1 MKLLPILAVA
11 ARESSKEPDPRSESY
26 PRDLAQ
32 FRQEEKRSQFRALIS
47 GDLQCI
53 PEVRFKSFS
62 SQTDIL
68 VLIYLKLKFR
78 NPYCIMKNLK

>member
-32 FRQEEKRSQFRALIS
+32 FRQEEKREQFRALIS

-53 PEVRFKSFS
+53 PEVFS
-62 SQTDIL
+62 KKEVSPEAPFL
-68 VLIYLKLKFR
+68 EFFFS
-78 NPYCIMKNLK
+78 M

>member
-11 ARESSKEPDPRSESY
+11 LEAKRGTKEPDPRSDSY

-32 FRQEEKRSQFRALIS
+32 FRQEEKREQFRSLIG

-53 PEVRFKSFS
+53 PEV
-62 SQTDIL
+62 
-68 VLIYLKLKFR
+68 
-78 NPYCIMKNLK
+78 